1 MLNWLNGL
9 EKKDKEFDAVQQ
21 PSQKNQREEDTA
33 EPLMCENGMRKWW
46 AGWNTHSIDG
56 LPALEY
62 AATQRVVP
70 LGGNMPDPVE
80 AGMRVREPRKPE
92 LNVDKS
98 KAELNHSG
106 NADVS
111 SRACRE
117 GNVKFVVGIVLG
129 SLLTFLLKETVQFV
143 KKVLIVHV

>member
-21 PSQKNQREEDTA
+21 PSQKNQREEGTA

-56 LPALEY
+56 LPALEC
-62 AATQRVVP
+62 ATTQRVVP

-80 AGMRVREPRKPE
+80 AGMRVREPRKSE
-92 LNVDKS
+92 QNDDKN
-98 KAELNHSG
+98 KAELSQSG
-106 NADVS
+106 KADVS
-111 SRACRE
+111 GRACRE

-143 KKVLIVHV
+143 KKALIVHV